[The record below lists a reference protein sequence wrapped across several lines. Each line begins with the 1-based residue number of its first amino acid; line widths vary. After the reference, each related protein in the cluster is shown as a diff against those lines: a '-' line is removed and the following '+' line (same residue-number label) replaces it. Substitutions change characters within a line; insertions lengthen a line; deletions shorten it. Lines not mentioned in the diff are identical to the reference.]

1 MRNPH
6 GDERNTKKEK
16 RMPHERNIGNN
27 KLMKERS
34 FFKIFRGRFKK
45 KRVEEET
52 NEGKSE
58 QRKQETKK
66 SAPTG

>member
-1 MRNPH
+1 VRNPH

-34 FFKIFRGRFKK
+34 FFKIFRGRLK